1 MNESIL
7 IPSPNWF
14 FPSVMAVS
22 SDGWLVYGGPSK
34 SICVCEPQKKDI
46 GVIAAKEKFQAH
58 VFFVGNSE
66 R

>member
-1 MNESIL
+1 
-7 IPSPNWF
+7 
-14 FPSVMAVS
+14 MAVS

-58 VFFVGNSE
+58 VFFVGNTE